1 VTAGD
6 IILAAHAASTL
17 AMTGLIWFV
26 QIVHYPLM
34 AVVGPAEGQA
44 YERAH
49 TRRTGFVVG
58 PLMLLEAGAAI
69 AIVVARPG
77 FVPAASGWVGLA
89 LLAIIWLS
97 TAAVQVPCHRQLERS
112 FDRAVIRR
120 LVRTNWLRT
129 VAWTVRSGVAL
140 SMLMP
145 RFDV

>member
-1 VTAGD
+1 MG
-6 IILAAHAASTL
+6 ILALVLQVAATL
-17 AMTGLIWFV
+17 AMVGLIWFV

-34 AVVGPAEGQA
+34 AMVGPTEGRT

-58 PLMLLEAGAAI
+58 PLMLLEAGTAI

-77 FVPAASGWVGLA
+77 FVPAASGWVGLV
-89 LLAIIWLS
+89 LLAVIWLS

-120 LVRTNWLRT
+120 FVRTNWLRT

-140 SMLMP
+140 SMLIP
-145 RFDV
+145 RFEV